1 MVTVRRKDRHTYEG
15 GPDGGKKKTIDSLRR
30 EKEAANGQD
39 SLPCSVETQLVNGSS
54 RGCDTLSPLSLTLT
68 HYILT
73 RALSITSNQ
82 LASFN
87 RTLTE
92 DHSEKAHL
100 HGEGGVVLDLS
111 GGREGKK
118 KRGFF
123 YSNTHQC
130 I

>member
-15 GPDGGKKKTIDSLRR
+15 GPDGGKKKKTIDSLRR

-54 RGCDTLSPLSLTLT
+54 RRCDTLSTLT
-68 HYILT
+68 HSHSLLT

-118 KRGFF
+118 RGFF